1 MRGQL
6 QGGLVPHQI
15 IVLTAIVI
23 TKAVLM
29 IIAVILPQA
38 GVLIQRLHHQGLVAV
53 QVAVVAAVGV
63 VAADQAAEGSNL
75 LIHLNSN

>member
-29 IIAVILPQA
+29 ITAAIQPQA